1 MQKPLSGEAQPK
13 KSRKKF
19 KTSNYIL
26 FIALLV
32 GLGAAA
38 ATMFF
43 GSSDK
48 AVEISTEP
56 VITKTIT
63 QLVSATGKIQPETE
77 VIISPDVSGEITSLP
92 VKEGQYVQKGDLLFR
107 IDPEL
112 LEAQV
117 EQQQA
122 SLSAAKA
129 KSLQAKAQL
138 LLAEDEF
145 RRTKELFSK
154 KLISESEY
162 LTSKTNADVTQATYQ
177 ASLFDIN
184 RVESLLKQSRDQFSR
199 STIYAPMNGTITRL
213 NNKLGERV
221 VGTSQFA
228 GTEVLKLAD
237 LSRMEIIVEVN
248 ENDIVNVKLAD
259 TSRIYVDAYPNRTF
273 MGIVTEIASTAATSA
288 EGTQEEVT
296 NFDVTVRILNHAQL
310 LRPGMSAT
318 ADIETATV
326 HSAIAV
332 PIQSVTVRSPS
343 QTAKN
348 KDESG
353 KTRKD
358 DNDTK
363 VINQQEQAAAKQ
375 RLKDELMKVV
385 FIKTG
390 EKAEMRRVE
399 TGIADNTHIEIL
411 AGVEPGEEVISGSY
425 RAISRELFDGT
436 AIKLPE
442 ESRMKND

>member
-13 KSRKKF
+13 KSRKKL

-26 FIALLV
+26 FIALLI